1 MKCDA
6 IDKHKWIEVS
16 LLSHSVRKGNPTAN
30 PNHPAVVE
38 KERQKRDSIHFS
50 YLRPQTLHAKFPP
63 QALTQTDMFVL
74 VGCKVLHYGERAE
87 CKRSDFNSTLSP
99 PNLLPQTSHLQ
110 LRKINDTVNAL
121 VSPESKSVWCTL
133 YLYKI

>member
-1 MKCDA
+1 MN
-6 IDKHKWIEVS
+6 WSELTVT
-16 LLSHSVRKGNPTAN
+16 LSEEGESNSKSKSSCSSWERKTKTWFYSFQLFAP
-30 PNHPAVVE
+30 PNFA
-38 KERQKRDSIHFS
+38 RQI
-50 YLRPQTLHAKFPP
+50 PP

-121 VSPESKSVWCTL
+121 VLNPKVYDVHCACIKCKRDFRIFFWL
-133 YLYKI
+133 